1 MSESSGFSWLVSNL
15 PDLLVIA
22 TVVLS
27 SIFAFYRGFVR
38 EALAIAGWVGA
49 AFVTL
54 HFFPLG
60 QKYARGLVET
70 EWLADLATAATI
82 FIGTLAVVW
91 LGIHVVV
98 SRVRRSPLSSLDR
111 SLGFLFGAI
120 RGVLV
125 ILVLYIVAT
134 RAAWR
139 EEDSTPA
146 WVLDAYTFDMVDN
159 GAGIIIGF
167 IPEDILNIPA
177 IGLREVQDQAEE
189 LKETREK
196 LEEMKRF
203 AEPTVALPE
212 AEEQPP
218 AYNRQET
225 DDMDRLI
232 DILQVGSLRES
243 N

>member
-1 MSESSGFSWLVSNL
+1 MGEPSGFSWLVANL
-15 PDLLVIA
+15 PDLLVVA
-22 TVVLS
+22 TVALS

-54 HFFPLG
+54 HFFPWG
-60 QKYARGLVET
+60 QKYARDLMGT
-70 EWLADLATAATI
+70 EWLADLVAAATI
-82 FIGTLAVVW
+82 FIVTLAVVW

-98 SRVRRSPLSSLDR
+98 SRVRQSPLSSLDR

-139 EEDSTPA
+139 EEASTPA
-146 WVLDAYTFDMVDN
+146 WVLDAHTFDMVDN
-159 GAGIIIGF
+159 GAGMIVRF
-167 IPEDILNIPA
+167 IPEEILNIPA

-203 AEPTVALPE
+203 AEPTVASPE
-212 AEEQPP
+212 TEEESP

-225 DDMDRLI
+225 GDMDRLI
-232 DILQVGSLRES
+232 DNLQNDSLREP

>member
-1 MSESSGFSWLVSNL
+1 MNEPSGFSWLLANL
-15 PDLLVIA
+15 PDLLVIV
-22 TVVLS
+22 TVALS

-54 HFFPLG
+54 HFFSLG
-60 QKYARGLVET
+60 QKYSRNLIAT
-70 EWLADLATAATI
+70 EWLADLVAAATI
-82 FIGTLAVVW
+82 FIVTLAVVW

-98 SRVRRSPLSSLDR
+98 SSVRRSPLNSLDR
-111 SLGFLFGAI
+111 SLGFLFGAV

-139 EEDSTPA
+139 EEDSTPS
-146 WVLDAYTFDMVDN
+146 WVLDAHTFDMVDN
-159 GAGIIIGF
+159 GAGIIVRF

-189 LKETREK
+189 LKETKEK

-203 AEPTVALPE
+203 AEPAVNAPGL
-212 AEEQPP
+212 AEEPP

-225 DDMDRLI
+225 GDMDRLI
-232 DILQVGSLRES
+232 DNLQNDSLREL

>member
-1 MSESSGFSWLVSNL
+1 MIEPSGFSWLVANL
-15 PDLLVIA
+15 PDLIVIA

-38 EALAIAGWVGA
+38 EALAIAGWVGS

-60 QKYARGLVET
+60 QQYARNLVAT
-70 EWLADLATAATI
+70 EWLADLVAAAII
-82 FIGTLAVVW
+82 FIGTLAIIW

-98 SRVRRSPLSSLDR
+98 SRVRQSPLSSLDR
-111 SLGFLFGAI
+111 SLGFLFGAL

-139 EEDSTPA
+139 EEDSTPS
-146 WVLDAYTFDMVDN
+146 WVLEAHTFDMVDN
-159 GAGIIIGF
+159 GAGMIIRF
-167 IPEDILNIPA
+167 IPEEILNIPA

-189 LKETREK
+189 LKETKEK

-203 AEPTVALPE
+203 AEPTVTAPE
-212 AEEQPP
+212 VAEQPP

-225 DDMDRLI
+225 DNMDRLI
-232 DILQVGSLRES
+232 DNLQNDSLRES

>member
-1 MSESSGFSWLVSNL
+1 MSEPSGFSWLVTNL
-15 PDLLVIA
+15 PDLLVIT

-27 SIFAFYRGFVR
+27 SVFAFYRGFVR

-54 HFFPLG
+54 HFFPAG
-60 QKYARGLVET
+60 QSYARNLVAT
-70 EWLADLATAATI
+70 DWLADLMAAATI
-82 FIGTLAVVW
+82 FIATLAVVW
-91 LGIHVVV
+91 LAIHVVV
-98 SRVRRSPLSSLDR
+98 SRVRQSPLNSLDR

-125 ILVLYIVAT
+125 IVVLYVVAT

-139 EEDSTPA
+139 EEDSIPP
-146 WVLDAYTFDMVDN
+146 WVVNAHTFDMVDN
-159 GAGIIIGF
+159 AAGMMVRF
-167 IPEDILNIPA
+167 IPENILNIPA

-189 LKETREK
+189 LKETKEK

-203 AEPTVALPE
+203 AEPRVTAPE
-212 AEEQPP
+212 VGEQPP

-225 DDMDRLI
+225 GDMDRLI
-232 DILQVGSLRES
+232 DNLQNDSLREID
-243 N
+243 

>member
-1 MSESSGFSWLVSNL
+1 MSEPSGFSWLVANL
-15 PDLLVIA
+15 PDLLVVTTIA
-22 TVVLS
+22 LS

-54 HFFPLG
+54 HFFSWG
-60 QKYARGLVET
+60 QKYARDLVGT
-70 EWLADLATAATI
+70 EWLADLAAAATI

-91 LGIHVVV
+91 FGIHFVV

-120 RGVLV
+120 RGLLV

-139 EEDSTPA
+139 DEDSTPA
-146 WVLDAYTFDMVDN
+146 WVLDAHTFDMVDN
-159 GAGIIIGF
+159 GAGMIVRF

-203 AEPTVALPE
+203 AEPPVAAPE
-212 AEEQPP
+212 TGEEPP
-218 AYNRQET
+218 AYNQQET
-225 DDMDRLI
+225 GDMDRLI
-232 DILQVGSLRES
+232 DNLQNDSLREA